1 MLVPLHSEIRD
12 VHRLAADVD
21 YFFAKLN
28 KLKQVFRARLQ
39 SNVVTQKM
47 EYYMITHYIHKN
59 FVATAIWTHASMGP
73 FFFVNKLEYRS
84 FLNADVIDRINM
96 ESILCR

>member
-1 MLVPLHSEIRD
+1 MYNFALEKKVEI
-12 VHRLAADVD
+12 
-21 YFFAKLN
+21 
-28 KLKQVFRARLQ
+28 
-39 SNVVTQKM
+39 
-47 EYYMITHYIHKN
+47 MITHYIHKK

>member
-1 MLVPLHSEIRD
+1 
-12 VHRLAADVD
+12 
-21 YFFAKLN
+21 
-28 KLKQVFRARLQ
+28 
-39 SNVVTQKM
+39 
-47 EYYMITHYIHKN
+47 MITHYIHKN